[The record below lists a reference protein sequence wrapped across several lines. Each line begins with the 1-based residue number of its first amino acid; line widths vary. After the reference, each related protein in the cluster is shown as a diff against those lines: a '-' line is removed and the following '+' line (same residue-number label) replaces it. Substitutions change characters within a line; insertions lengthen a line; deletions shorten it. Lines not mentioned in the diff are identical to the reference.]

1 PTHVTINIT
10 PTTQGFIE
18 IPQSKPPSAPAPPPP
33 PPATIAISTF
43 AGRIAIGANNII
55 NASQANAGVD
65 ITGTTSG
72 VEDGRVAT
80 ITIVDDFNHVA
91 FTSTATVTNG
101 TWVINPSSTDA
112 KLLADGTYTVK
123 ADVTNAAGIEANASQ
138 PITVDQDV
146 DEHPSVLVNV
156 GSKTPIGAAGAGQV
170 AFTISGL
177 EADDSGTLFFSD
189 QAGHPVV
196 VTIVNGQAVDSQ
208 GHPISTV
215 NLSSLSDGT
224 ITSLLAVSDTAGNQ
238 FSASGNAVP
247 LEQKLGE
254 HPSVLVNGGSATPI
268 GGAGGGTP
276 GAAQKRLP

>member
-1 PTHVTINIT
+1 

-18 IPQSKPPSAPAPPPP
+18 IPQFKPPPLPPPP
-33 PPATIAISTF
+33 PPPTIAISTF
-43 AGRIAIGANNII
+43 AGRIAIEAANII

-80 ITIVDDFNHVA
+80 ITIVDSSNLVV
-91 FTSTATVTNG
+91 FTSPATVANG
-101 TWVINPSSTDA
+101 TWLINVGSAVA
-112 KLLADGTYTVK
+112 KALADGSYTVT
-123 ADVTNAAGIEANASQ
+123 ADVSSAAGIAASPASQ

-177 EADDSGTLFFSD
+177 ETDDSGTLTFSD
-189 QAGHPVV
+189 QGGHVVV
-196 VTIVNGQAVDSQ
+196 VTIVNGQPVDSQ
-208 GHPISTV
+208 GHPISTI

-238 FSASGNAVP
+238 FSASG
-247 LEQKLGE
+247 
-254 HPSVLVNGGSATPI
+254 
-268 GGAGGGTP
+268 
-276 GAAQKRLP
+276 